1 LGCVALSRRLCG
13 VDVLV
18 SVAPLSLPPASRR
31 RGRIGILTKGIGIHS
46 VAIHAVD
53 RGIFQRNVEVVLSE
67 ISGDY

>member
-1 LGCVALSRRLCG
+1 
-13 VDVLV
+13 
-18 SVAPLSLPPASRR
+18 LSLPPASRR
-31 RGRIGILTKGIGIHS
+31 RGRIGILTKGIEIHS